1 MLGLVVDRL
10 QLSLVSCFLLGGSPL
25 RPSLIDA
32 LQDAL
37 GCNDRVVDR
46 GLIGRRSRLGW
57 YLCQLARGQNRGGDE
72 QYALAPFVH
81 AGILYLSPYVR
92 LGLQHFLDSVLSLY
106 IQPLPVSGRS
116 TNHATTRSAC
126 LLAGLRNNHEAVLW
140 LLAREELGSAR

>member
-37 GCNDRVVDR
+37 GCNDRVIDR

-81 AGILYLSPYVR
+81 PGILYLSPDVR
-92 LGLQHFLDSVLSLY
+92 LGLQQFLDSLLSLHM
-106 IQPLPVSGRS
+106 QPLPVSGRS
-116 TNHATTRSAC
+116 KSTQHPIGGNDDC
-126 LLAGLRNNHEAVLW
+126 LLADLRNNHEAGLW
-140 LLAREELGSAR
+140 LLARGAR